1 MVLDSYRRLA
11 DKFLAPMARAMIVFE
26 PNSLTWAALLCAV
39 VAGLFFYYGGVAFLS
54 LAIFFLFLN
63 AGFDALDGR
72 IARLRGKT
80 MVKGDFLDHV
90 LDRYADIFIIG
101 GIMLGPYCNFLL
113 GFFALLGVLL
123 TSYMGTQAQAVG
135 VGREYGGV
143 LGRADRLMVLLIAAL
158 LQLIL
163 DPNGINPFG
172 TEVFKLKV
180 IEYAMLLFAVL
191 GNITAIQRAIFTWR
205 KL

>member
-1 MVLDSYRRLA
+1 LA
-11 DKFLAPMARAMIVFE
+11 DKFLAPVARAMIVFE
-26 PNSLTWAALLCAV
+26 PNSLTWVALLCAFA
-39 VAGLFFYYGGVAFLS
+39 AGLFFYYGGGAFLS

-63 AGFDALDGR
+63 AAFDALDGR

-80 MVKGDFLDHV
+80 TVKGDFLDHV

-113 GFFALLGVLL
+113 GLFALLGVLL

-143 LGRADRLMVLLIAAL
+143 LGRADRLMVLLIAAV

-172 TEVFKLKV
+172 TDLFKLKV
-180 IEYAMLLFAVL
+180 MEYAMLLFAVL
-191 GNITAIQRAIFTWR
+191 GNITAIQRAISTWK